1 MIKMSNYAMKLFSW
15 HQVLYILY
23 YKKLFE
29 YYITKLNFMQMLL
42 NLPFQKGHNADFI
55 YCAYSFHIR
64 IPKIHKTSLTQWKE
78 IISQDNH
85 TNWDVLMRGNIK
97 DTNCIWKLAL
107 FRVLRIFEIRFFE
120 SKGVFQGDTLHEYK
134 REWND
139 FTHMYIEIQ
148 LMVENIYSN
157 MLFMQ
162 KIFYVSALFL
172 VAVNYKLKSTEWKKK
187 RRLVYIFILARS
199 SY

>member
-1 MIKMSNYAMKLFSW
+1 
-15 HQVLYILY
+15 
-23 YKKLFE
+23 
-29 YYITKLNFMQMLL
+29 MLL

-55 YCAYSFHIR
+55 FCAYSFHIR

-120 SKGVFQGDTLHEYK
+120 SKGVFQGDSLHEYK

-162 KIFYVSALFL
+162 KNILCICTISCCGQLQIEINGVKKETTLGLYFYSCKVILLNLGVS
-172 VAVNYKLKSTEWKKK
+172 
-187 RRLVYIFILARS
+187 I
-199 SY
+199 SYLSPSW